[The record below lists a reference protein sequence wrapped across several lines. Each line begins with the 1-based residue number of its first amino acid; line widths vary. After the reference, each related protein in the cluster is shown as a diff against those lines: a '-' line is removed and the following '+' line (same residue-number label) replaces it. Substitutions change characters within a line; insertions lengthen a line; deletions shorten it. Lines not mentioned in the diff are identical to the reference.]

1 MKIAA
6 VRVEGATHT
15 RRSFLGFVVNPLLAR
30 PDAAGSLEAVLKTTK
45 RISHR
50 LHETDVFQRLE
61 ARIERARD
69 VLADP
74 DAVDIVLRAK
84 ERGRLYL
91 NSSTELGN
99 NEGSAV
105 GCLFFYLFYF
115 YLFYFIYL
123 LFFFYRVER
132 DGTHSERFWRR

>member
-105 GCLFFYLFYF
+105 GCLFFLILFI
-115 YLFYFIYL
+115 LLYFI
-123 LFFFYRVER
+123 LFICSSFFIV
-132 DGTHSERFWRR
+132 